1 MDGKQCLC
9 TAIETA
15 RDHAVRL
22 WRVRC
27 LFGRSATASGVELL
41 SVAWGRNVLWFGGNW
56 LYYGWH
62 IFWCPTLNRVLC
74 LRCCLLPT
82 HQPPRLYSTALS
94 RRGRTP
100 RRRSSRRMVRI
111 NRGSRQ
117 RPENPTVSDVDQR
130 DDSSVDSD
138 ESTESETPAT
148 CARCK
153 GGLARV
159 WDDPWF
165 FAHKTI
171 QIVICFIVVWL
182 LLSNSDGRIESIT
195 QWLSAAWT
203 FVRQQVH

>member
-1 MDGKQCLC
+1 M
-9 TAIETA
+9 AIGFIT
-15 RDHAVRL
+15 VGI
-22 WRVRC
+22 
-27 LFGRSATASGVELL
+27 FSGVPHLIECCVCGAVYCL
-41 SVAWGRNVLWFGGNW
+41 
-56 LYYGWH
+56 H
-62 IFWCPTLNRVLC
+62 ISP
-74 LRCCLLPT
+74 
-82 HQPPRLYSTALS
+82 QDYTALS

-195 QWLSAAWT
+195 QWLRTAWT

>member
-82 HQPPRLYSTALS
+82 HQPPRLYRAK
-94 RRGRTP
+94 
-100 RRRSSRRMVRI
+100 SSRSYTAASLVKA
-111 NRGSRQ
+111 NGTNQSWL
-117 RPENPTVSDVDQR
+117 T
-130 DDSSVDSD
+130 
-138 ESTESETPAT
+138 STTGKPD
-148 CARCK
+148 C
-153 GGLARV
+153 V
-159 WDDPWF
+159 
-165 FAHKTI
+165 
-171 QIVICFIVVWL
+171 
-182 LLSNSDGRIESIT
+182 
-195 QWLSAAWT
+195 
-203 FVRQQVH
+203 